1 MRRYRLKDIKSE
13 LEAIQSYFTKYAGL
27 KKLNA
32 AEELLYVYIGM
43 INSELGGFT
52 DAFCERTGL
61 DGNAIYLILD
71 DYTLEV
77 GSVVAA
83 LMSNIGEIIHS
94 EDREL
99 VKNELGDIA
108 QKIIAFMD
116 EDKSEILQK
125 LIENYR
131 SEYQLF
137 KKSASSNQE
146 IVEMLAVL
154 EKNSQLLDYDLAKI
168 DTISKEN
175 HYAFVALLLQ
185 DVFMLMGLVSLHVGN
200 DMDILSQ
207 EEYEDEEFD
216 IKEKMAQA
224 LKDAR
229 NSEVELYDKADFAY
243 STTDKV
249 VCNICHGFYAPSG
262 IQRHVGACAK
272 KYVEADMHEKKSS
285 YLFKIY
291 DKYMSDYFLHVLVCE
306 DTSLEELDTFL
317 RDIWLECCG
326 HMSVFRQGR
335 HELEMDNYVVCLTD
349 AKKTEYTYD
358 FGSSTN
364 LIIEF
369 KKEFQ
374 GSQEHL
380 IKLLARNAQVK
391 VNCHRCDKK
400 LAKYICTEC
409 MYGGD
414 EVLFCE
420 DCVKKHTKK
429 YHEGESYMISHFV
442 NSPRTG
448 VCEYGAM
455 EEEL

>member
-1 MRRYRLKDIKSE
+1 MKELKSD
-13 LEAIQSYFTKYAGL
+13 LETIQSYFAKYAGL

-32 AEELLYVYIGM
+32 AEEILYMYIGM
-43 INSELGGFT
+43 INSEIGGFT

-61 DGNAIYLILD
+61 DENAIYLILD

-77 GSVVAA
+77 GSVVAE
-83 LMSNIGEIIHS
+83 LMKNVAEIIHS
-94 EDREL
+94 QDREL
-99 VKNELGDIA
+99 IKNGVGDIA
-108 QKIIAFMD
+108 QNIIAFMD
-116 EDKSEILQK
+116 EDNSEIFQK
-125 LIENYR
+125 LIEHYR
-131 SEYQLF
+131 SEYLLF

-154 EKNSQLLDYDLAKI
+154 EENSQLLNFDLAEI
-168 DTISKEN
+168 DTIPQEN
-175 HYAFVALLLQ
+175 RYVFVALLLQ
-185 DVFMLMGLVSLHVGN
+185 EVFMLMGVVSLHVGSN
-200 DMDILSQ
+200 MDMISQ

-229 NSEVELYDKADFAY
+229 SSEQELYEKADFAY
-243 STTDKV
+243 SPTDKV

-272 KYVEADMHEKKSS
+272 KYVEADTDEKKSS

-291 DKYMSDYFLHVLVCE
+291 DKYISDYFLHVLVSE

-326 HMSVFRQGR
+326 HMSAFRQGR
-335 HELEMDNYVVCLTD
+335 HELEMDNYVGCLTD

-358 FGSSTN
+358 FGSSTD

-369 KKEFQ
+369 KKEFK
-374 GSQEHL
+374 GSQKHL
-380 IKLLARNAQVK
+380 IKLVARNTQIK

-414 EVLFCE
+414 EVIFCE

-448 VCEYGAM
+448 VCGYGAM